1 MRNPYNSHHKGL
13 AANDRA
19 SLEPSTTLPSR
30 RENINIIQR
39 GGVAAALLL
48 SLSACVTQGLQTP
61 VEGIGFREARF
72 EEISAMRSYRGC
84 REAALKLDTQ
94 ARKSGETGRYIASAR
109 MLENCEADL
118 GAEAAEVARD
128 ERMQAYALSI
138 QNYLKGGDM
147 EKAATNFERFR
158 KAFPGKDLY
167 YTDGSSF
174 IETMEVLLNRKQASD
189 FTQFS
194 NLNVRVELKDEMRR
208 VRYWKRN

>member
-19 SLEPSTTLPSR
+19 SLEPGTTLPSR

-128 ERMQAYALSI
+128 ERKRSKLSEGRRHGKSG
-138 QNYLKGGDM
+138 NKL
-147 EKAATNFERFR
+147 R
-158 KAFPGKDLY
+158 AFPQSLSG
-167 YTDGSSF
+167 
-174 IETMEVLLNRKQASD
+174 
-189 FTQFS
+189 
-194 NLNVRVELKDEMRR
+194 
-208 VRYWKRN
+208 